1 MKETVRMGGLAVL
14 HMETAFDA
22 VRTGNRRHVDK
33 AAKIEQIMNAYEK
46 QMAEYLA
53 VINKGSLTDRQR
65 LIVNNLIYTVS
76 DIERI
81 SDHCDNIAELA
92 GTMIE
97 EGLSFSAEAMRGFDE
112 ITGLTLDSVRA
123 AVLARETEKM
133 AYVQQVAQ
141 IEDEIDD
148 LEEDLRTEHID
159 RLARGECSA
168 ARGVF
173 FLDMLSDIERMS
185 DHANNIVGYVADEG
199 EEQRV

>member
-1 MKETVRMGGLAVL
+1 MGEMALL

-22 VRTGNRRHVDK
+22 VRTGNQKRVDR
-33 AAKIEQIMNAYEK
+33 AFKIEETMNEYEK

-53 VINKGSLTDRQR
+53 QISKGSLTEHQR
-65 LIVNNLIYTVS
+65 LVVNDLFYTVS

-92 GTMIE
+92 EKMIQ
-97 EGLSFSAEAMRGFDE
+97 EGLSFSDMAMEGFE
-112 ITGLTLDSVRA
+112 KITALTIDSVKA
-123 AVLARETEKM
+123 AVLARETERM
-133 AYVQQVAQ
+133 AYVQQVIQ

-159 RLARGECSA
+159 RLARNECSA

-173 FLDMLSDIERMS
+173 FLDMLSNIERIS

-199 EEQRV
+199 EE

>member
-1 MKETVRMGGLAVL
+1 MGEMALL

-22 VRTGNRRHVDK
+22 VRTGNQKRVDR
-33 AAKIEQIMNAYEK
+33 AFKIEETMNEYEK

-53 VINKGSLTDRQR
+53 QISKGSLKEHQR
-65 LIVNNLIYTVS
+65 LVVNDLFYTVS

-92 GTMIE
+92 EKMIQ
-97 EGLSFSAEAMRGFDE
+97 EGLSFSDMAMEGFE
-112 ITGLTLDSVRA
+112 KITALTIDSVKA
-123 AVLARETEKM
+123 AVLARETERM
-133 AYVQQVAQ
+133 AYVQQVIQ

-159 RLARGECSA
+159 RLARNECSA

-173 FLDMLSDIERMS
+173 FLDMLSNIERIS

-199 EEQRV
+199 EE

>member
-1 MKETVRMGGLAVL
+1 MGEMALL

-22 VRTGNRRHVDK
+22 VRTGNQKRVDR
-33 AAKIEQIMNAYEK
+33 AFKIEETMNEYEK

-53 VINKGSLTDRQR
+53 QISKGSLTEHQR
-65 LIVNNLIYTVS
+65 LVVNDLFYTVS

-92 GTMIE
+92 EKMIQ
-97 EGLSFSAEAMRGFDE
+97 EGLSFSDMAMEGFE
-112 ITGLTLDSVRA
+112 KITALTIDSIKA
-123 AVLARETEKM
+123 AVLARETERM
-133 AYVQQVAQ
+133 AYVQQVIQ

-159 RLARGECSA
+159 RLARNECSA

-173 FLDMLSDIERMS
+173 FLDMLSNIERIS

-199 EEQRV
+199 EE

>member
-1 MKETVRMGGLAVL
+1 MW
-14 HMETAFDA
+14 
-22 VRTGNRRHVDK
+22 
-33 AAKIEQIMNAYEK
+33 
-46 QMAEYLA
+46 
-53 VINKGSLTDRQR
+53 
-65 LIVNNLIYTVS
+65 
-76 DIERI
+76 
-81 SDHCDNIAELA
+81 
-92 GTMIE
+92 
-97 EGLSFSAEAMRGFDE
+97 GFDE